1 MVTISD
7 EVKIDSGG
15 LIFNMSQYANVEKEK
30 KDLSSTNSLSNFDPK
45 KNLGKLDLTNN
56 FATDYYTTFR

>member
-7 EVKIDSGG
+7 VSRNKLERVIYDMKQ
-15 LIFNMSQYANVEKEK
+15 FTNTEKEK
-30 KDLSSTNSLSNFDPK
+30 INPRFTNSLSNFDSK
-45 KNLGKLDLTNN
+45 KILEKLDLTNN